1 MKFIFNDSL
10 SIDSNLFKTE
20 DKMESV
26 IITSGLILEKNLKLA
41 TVTKADFDDMIDR
54 YNIGDPKD
62 KSDIMTNEFNL
73 LDDDQKKDFLSRISR
88 GKDKSGNFAEP
99 SGDSLIEKAVT
110 KTMDVSELTGEASE
124 KASAKLSNRNRIISL
139 LRSQMTDEQ
148 IGQLFDNIFSKDI
161 NESELI
167 EIINDALL
175 YSVQASTNLPT
186 ILNFMINH
194 YDKQRDLNLTREI
207 TKLAAEVREGNPDVN
222 IFEMLAKSAV
232 GKIPDV
238 AMVNLIDDN
247 KMRGTVLSLIGL
259 TQMRVVEQNEAVRR
273 ELQKVR
279 DGLQSMQERT
289 NLQRALVD
297 ALKMIEVDTTLTKEI
312 EEFGKLFKKYMSDP
326 YFRALR
332 NILYDLSA
340 ARKLVDVWGTLVTD
354 TQPITPRQTDVEL
367 RGKPQG
373 ASDTTQQGKID
384 TRGIGRMSLQ
394 NDSNSKFIKIAQNKS
409 FFSNESQQQ
418 AYNQIM
424 NSLYVSISKLL
435 NTAQQYNSKYAVAYF
450 SILLKNISKAN
461 NDPSFSSKLFDVTQK
476 DFENYLKSNVV
487 NEKLAQVQQQTTQT
501 PVAIDPSASEFTAKL
516 KGAGLDAIRNLGWA
530 ESVQGNIQ
538 AATEATIVFNTIAQN
553 VVAEQQLQKGIGGL
567 LAPAQLRPGLTRAFI
582 ANNEIETDNM
592 VGLTREESNVRT
604 NLAKKRNQFKETLK
618 TKKEILDNAVK
629 MQVDLGEGSDGQT
642 PLETPT
648 KIKELYED
656 LANWLKQVITQVQY
670 EKDLLKRGF
679 DRKLLEKDP
688 ARKLDPFALKTVEA
702 KLAEIENDLKYFQN
716 EYGRISSTRLISE
729 QMARKQRLLQKL
741 GPIQKE
747 IAKLKKAGFSSSG
760 LMFNFSA
767 KDAGGQTQTY
777 GNMLYSILNE
787 EKKALGILLN
797 AYQEARKSTTPV
809 DLSAYLGPINSTS
822 SGEIKLT

>member
-20 DKMESV
+20 DKLESV

-41 TVTKADFDDMIDR
+41 TRTKADFDDMIDR

-161 NESELI
+161 NESQLI

-207 TKLAAEVREGNPDVN
+207 TKLAAEIREGNPDVN

-367 RGKPQG
+367 RSKPQG
-373 ASDTTQQGKID
+373 ASDTTQQG
-384 TRGIGRMSLQ
+384 
-394 NDSNSKFIKIAQNKS
+394 
-409 FFSNESQQQ
+409 
-418 AYNQIM
+418 
-424 NSLYVSISKLL
+424 
-435 NTAQQYNSKYAVAYF
+435 
-450 SILLKNISKAN
+450 
-461 NDPSFSSKLFDVTQK
+461 
-476 DFENYLKSNVV
+476 
-487 NEKLAQVQQQTTQT
+487 
-501 PVAIDPSASEFTAKL
+501 
-516 KGAGLDAIRNLGWA
+516 
-530 ESVQGNIQ
+530 
-538 AATEATIVFNTIAQN
+538 
-553 VVAEQQLQKGIGGL
+553 
-567 LAPAQLRPGLTRAFI
+567 
-582 ANNEIETDNM
+582 
-592 VGLTREESNVRT
+592 
-604 NLAKKRNQFKETLK
+604 
-618 TKKEILDNAVK
+618 
-629 MQVDLGEGSDGQT
+629 
-642 PLETPT
+642 
-648 KIKELYED
+648 
-656 LANWLKQVITQVQY
+656 
-670 EKDLLKRGF
+670 
-679 DRKLLEKDP
+679 
-688 ARKLDPFALKTVEA
+688 
-702 KLAEIENDLKYFQN
+702 
-716 EYGRISSTRLISE
+716 
-729 QMARKQRLLQKL
+729 
-741 GPIQKE
+741 
-747 IAKLKKAGFSSSG
+747 
-760 LMFNFSA
+760 
-767 KDAGGQTQTY
+767 
-777 GNMLYSILNE
+777 
-787 EKKALGILLN
+787 
-797 AYQEARKSTTPV
+797 
-809 DLSAYLGPINSTS
+809 
-822 SGEIKLT
+822 